1 MHIIR
6 SDERGRSHYGWLD
19 SRHTFS
25 FAEYYDPNK
34 KGVSV
39 LRVIND
45 DRVAPGTGFETHSH
59 RDVEIISYILEGAI
73 EHKDSMGNI
82 TRLQAGDFQVMTAG
96 TGVTHSE
103 YNPSPTEALRFL
115 QIWIWPHT
123 RGLTPAYAEK
133 AFPATPKRQLIAA
146 PDGRDGSLL
155 INQDATLERL
165 QLTAGDS
172 ETLAVAAGRTGLLHL
187 VAGALT
193 INRDINNSADT
204 AALSAGDAVITDD
217 SSKLQLAVTAD
228 AEALW
233 FDLP

>member
-1 MHIIR
+1 MRIIR
-6 SDERGRSHYGWLD
+6 SDDRGRSQYGWLD

-25 FAEYYDPNK
+25 FADYYDPDN
-34 KGVSV
+34 KGVSE

-45 DRVAPGTGFETHSH
+45 DIVAPGTGFETHSH

-73 EHKDSMGNI
+73 EHKDSLGNI
-82 TRLQAGDFQVMTAG
+82 TRLETGDFQVMTAG

-103 YNPSPTEALRFL
+103 YNPSPTKRLRFL
-115 QIWIWPHT
+115 QIWIWPDT
-123 RGLTPAYAEK
+123 KGLTPTYAEK
-133 AFPATPKRQLIAA
+133 AFPTNTKRQLIAS

-172 ETLAVAAGRTGLLHL
+172 EVLSVGTGRTGMLHI
-187 VAGALT
+187 VSGAL
-193 INRDINNSADT
+193 DT
-204 AALSAGDAVITDD
+204 ATVSLGAGDALVIDD
-217 SSKLQLAVTAD
+217 SSKLQIAVTAD
-228 AEALW
+228 AETLW

>member
-1 MHIIR
+1 MRIIR
-6 SDERGRSHYGWLD
+6 SDDRGRSQYGWLD

-25 FAEYYDPNK
+25 FADYYDPDN

-45 DRVAPGTGFETHSH
+45 DIVAPGAGFETHSH

-73 EHKDSMGNI
+73 EHKDSLGNI
-82 TRLQAGDFQVMTAG
+82 TRLEAGDFQVMTAG

-103 YNPSPTEALRFL
+103 YNPSPTERLRFL
-115 QIWIWPHT
+115 QIWIWPGT
-123 RGLTPAYAEK
+123 RGLTPTYAEK
-133 AFPATPKRQLIAA
+133 AFPTNTKRQLIAS

-165 QLTAGDS
+165 QLTAGDTEILS
-172 ETLAVAAGRTGLLHL
+172 VSTGRTGMLHI
-187 VAGALT
+187 VSGAV
-193 INRDINNSADT
+193 DT
-204 AALSAGDAVITDD
+204 ATASLGAGDAVVIDD
-217 SSKLQLAVTAD
+217 GSKPQLAVAVD

-233 FDLP
+233 FNLP

>member
-1 MHIIR
+1 MRIIR
-6 SDERGRSHYGWLD
+6 SDDRGRSQYGWLD

-25 FAEYYDPNK
+25 FADYYDPDN

-45 DRVAPGTGFETHSH
+45 DIVTPGTGFETHSH

-73 EHKDSMGNI
+73 EHKDSLGNI
-82 TRLQAGDFQVMTAG
+82 TRLEAGDFQVMTAG

-103 YNPSPTEALRFL
+103 YNPSPTERLRFL
-115 QIWIWPHT
+115 QIWIWPGT
-123 RGLTPAYAEK
+123 RGLTPTYAEK
-133 AFPATPKRQLIAA
+133 AFPTNTKRQLIAS

-165 QLTAGDS
+165 QLTTGDTEILS
-172 ETLAVAAGRTGLLHL
+172 VSTGRTGMLHI
-187 VAGALT
+187 VSGA
-193 INRDINNSADT
+193 IDT
-204 AALSAGDAVITDD
+204 ATASLGAGDAVVIDD
-217 SSKLQLAVTAD
+217 GSKLQLAVTVD

-233 FDLP
+233 FNLP

>member
-1 MHIIR
+1 MRIIR
-6 SDERGRSHYGWLD
+6 SDDRGRSQYGWLD

-25 FAEYYDPNK
+25 FADYYDPDN

-45 DRVAPGTGFETHSH
+45 DIVAPGTGFETHSH

-73 EHKDSMGNI
+73 EHKDSLGNI
-82 TRLQAGDFQVMTAG
+82 TRLEAGDFQVMTAG

-103 YNPSPTEALRFL
+103 YNPSPTERLRFL
-115 QIWIWPHT
+115 QIWIWPGT
-123 RGLTPAYAEK
+123 RGLTPTYAEK
-133 AFPATPKRQLIAA
+133 AFPTNTKRQLIAS

-165 QLTAGDS
+165 QLTAGDTEILS
-172 ETLAVAAGRTGLLHL
+172 VSTGRTGMLHI
-187 VAGALT
+187 VSGAV
-193 INRDINNSADT
+193 DT
-204 AALSAGDAVITDD
+204 ATASLGAGDAVVIDD
-217 SSKLQLAVTAD
+217 GSKLQLAVTVD

-233 FDLP
+233 FNLP

>member
-1 MHIIR
+1 MRIIR
-6 SDERGRSHYGWLD
+6 SDARGRSQYGWLD

-25 FAEYYDPNK
+25 FADYYDPDN

-82 TRLQAGDFQVMTAG
+82 TRLEAGDFQVMTAG
-96 TGVTHSE
+96 TGITHSE
-103 YNPSPTEALRFL
+103 YNPSPTERLRFL
-115 QIWIWPHT
+115 QIWIWPET
-123 RGLTPAYAEK
+123 KGLTPTYAEK
-133 AFPATPKRQLIAA
+133 AFPTNTKRQFIAS
-146 PDGRDGSLL
+146 PDEREGSLL

-165 QLTAGDS
+165 QLAAGDA
-172 ETLAVAAGRTGLLHL
+172 AVLSVGAGRSGMLHI
-187 VAGALT
+187 VAGAV
-193 INRDINNSADT
+193 AT
-204 AALSAGDAVITDD
+204 AKESLGAGDAVITDD
-217 SSKLQLAVTAD
+217 RSKLEITVTED

-233 FDLP
+233 FNLP

>member
-1 MHIIR
+1 MRIIR
-6 SDERGRSHYGWLD
+6 SDDRGRSQYGWLD

-25 FAEYYDPNK
+25 FADYYDPDN

-45 DRVAPGTGFETHSH
+45 DIVAPGTGFETHSH

-82 TRLQAGDFQVMTAG
+82 TRLEAGDFQVMTAG

-103 YNPSPTEALRFL
+103 YNPSPTERLRFL
-115 QIWIWPHT
+115 QIWIWPGT
-123 RGLTPAYAEK
+123 RGLTPTYAEK
-133 AFPATPKRQLIAA
+133 AFPTNTKRQLIASR
-146 PDGRDGSLL
+146 DGRAGSLL

-165 QLTAGDS
+165 QLTAGDTEILS
-172 ETLAVAAGRTGLLHL
+172 VSTGRTGMLHI
-187 VAGALT
+187 VSGA
-193 INRDINNSADT
+193 IDT
-204 AALSAGDAVITDD
+204 TTASLGAGDAVVIDD
-217 SSKLQLAVTAD
+217 GSKLQLAVTVD

-233 FDLP
+233 FNLP

>member
-1 MHIIR
+1 MRIIR
-6 SDERGRSHYGWLD
+6 SDDRGRSQYGWLD

-25 FAEYYDPNK
+25 FADYYDPDN

-45 DRVAPGTGFETHSH
+45 DIVAPGTGFETHSH

-73 EHKDSMGNI
+73 EHKDSLGNI
-82 TRLQAGDFQVMTAG
+82 TRLEAGDFQVMTAG

-103 YNPSPTEALRFL
+103 YNPSPTERLRFL
-115 QIWIWPHT
+115 QIWIWPGT
-123 RGLTPAYAEK
+123 RGLTPTYAEK
-133 AFPATPKRQLIAA
+133 AFPTNTKRQLIAS

-165 QLTAGDS
+165 QLTAGDTEILS
-172 ETLAVAAGRTGLLHL
+172 VSTGRTGMLHI
-187 VAGALT
+187 VSGA
-193 INRDINNSADT
+193 IDT
-204 AALSAGDAVITDD
+204 ATASLDAGDAVVIDD
-217 SSKLQLAVTAD
+217 GSKPQLAVTVD

-233 FDLP
+233 FNLP

>member
-1 MHIIR
+1 MRVIR
-6 SDERGRSHYGWLD
+6 SDDRGRSQYSWLD

-25 FAEYYDPNK
+25 FGDYYDPDN

-45 DRVAPGTGFETHSH
+45 DIVAPGTGFETHSH

-73 EHKDSMGNI
+73 EHKDSLGNI
-82 TRLQAGDFQVMTAG
+82 TRLEAGDFQVMTAG

-103 YNPSPTEALRFL
+103 YNPSPTERLRFL
-115 QIWIWPHT
+115 QIWIWPGT
-123 RGLTPAYAEK
+123 KGLTPTYAEK
-133 AFPATPKRQLIAA
+133 AFSTTTKRQLIAS

-165 QLTAGDS
+165 QLAAGDS
-172 ETLAVAAGRTGLLHL
+172 EILSVSAGRTGMLHI
-187 VAGALT
+187 VSGA
-193 INRDINNSADT
+193 IDT
-204 AALSAGDAVITDD
+204 ATTSLGAGDAVVTDD
-217 SSKLQLAVTAD
+217 DSKLQLAVAAD

-233 FDLP
+233 FNLP

>member
-1 MHIIR
+1 MRIIR
-6 SDERGRSHYGWLD
+6 SDDRGRSQYGWLD

-25 FAEYYDPNK
+25 FADYYNPDN

-45 DRVAPGTGFETHSH
+45 DIVAPGTGFETHSH

-73 EHKDSMGNI
+73 EHKDSLGNI
-82 TRLQAGDFQVMTAG
+82 TRLEAGDFQVMTAG

-103 YNPSPTEALRFL
+103 YNPSPTERLRFL
-115 QIWIWPHT
+115 QIWIWPGT
-123 RGLTPAYAEK
+123 RGLTPTYAEK
-133 AFPATPKRQLIAA
+133 AFPTNTKRQLIAS

-165 QLTAGDS
+165 QLTAGDTEILS
-172 ETLAVAAGRTGLLHL
+172 VSTGRTGMLHI
-187 VAGALT
+187 VSGA
-193 INRDINNSADT
+193 IDT
-204 AALSAGDAVITDD
+204 ATASLGAGDAVVIDD
-217 SSKLQLAVTAD
+217 GSKLQLAVTVD

-233 FDLP
+233 FNLP

>member
-1 MHIIR
+1 MRIIR
-6 SDERGRSHYGWLD
+6 SDDRGRSQYGWLD

-25 FAEYYDPNK
+25 FADYYDPDN

-45 DRVAPGTGFETHSH
+45 DIVAPGTGFETHSH

-73 EHKDSMGNI
+73 EHKDSLGNI
-82 TRLQAGDFQVMTAG
+82 TRLEAGDFQVMTAG

-103 YNPSPTEALRFL
+103 YNPSPTERLRFL
-115 QIWIWPHT
+115 QIWIWPGT
-123 RGLTPAYAEK
+123 RGLTPTYAEK
-133 AFPATPKRQLIAA
+133 AFPTNTKRQLIAS

-165 QLTAGDS
+165 QLTAGDTEIRS
-172 ETLAVAAGRTGLLHL
+172 VSTGRTGMLHS
-187 VAGALT
+187 VSGAV
-193 INRDINNSADT
+193 DT
-204 AALSAGDAVITDD
+204 ATASLCAGDAVVIDD
-217 SSKLQLAVTAD
+217 GSKLQLAVTVD

-233 FDLP
+233 FNLP